1 MIYFKVILNIF
12 DISDVGT
19 PNSAAKPFD
28 KIFRRKFMTSY
39 FFQGL
44 YQIEK
49 KTVFQFSYL
58 IKTEPPVF

>member
-12 DISDVGT
+12 DISDISWD
-19 PNSAAKPFD
+19 PKQFRAAKPFD

-49 KTVFQFSYL
+49 KTVF
-58 IKTEPPVF
+58 